1 MKGFTHF
8 SQTPVHSSKK
18 RHCYCCVPQDTYTH
32 THTYRG
38 QIRTGTTPK
47 EGSSSNSWSVSHS
60 SSFFPFLSSLNIDY
74 NRPLLLRCLS
84 LLWVDCV
91 LISISVSYSSTTL
104 TLHLARES
112 PATDALPTIP
122 LLHASSFFPCLQT
135 SSPSTHHPTSP
146 PPKKKELILF
156 INSLFVSGGFISRCT
171 LLVSLIENPSSCCY
185 PPSVSLPLPSL
196 A

>member
-122 LLHASSFFPCLQT
+122 LLHASSFFPCLQ
-135 SSPSTHHPTSP
+135 H
-146 PPKKKELILF
+146 
-156 INSLFVSGGFISRCT
+156 
-171 LLVSLIENPSSCCY
+171 
-185 PPSVSLPLPSL
+185 LPLPHTTLLPPQKKRVNSIYQLVICLWGVYL
-196 A
+196 ALYASRLTY